1 VGQEAAH
8 AYHINYKNYG
18 YGKFKI
24 DDKSL
29 KVYQN

>member
-1 VGQEAAH
+1 MKGLKCPF
-8 AYHINYKNYG
+8 AYHINYDNLG

-29 KVYQN
+29 EVFE